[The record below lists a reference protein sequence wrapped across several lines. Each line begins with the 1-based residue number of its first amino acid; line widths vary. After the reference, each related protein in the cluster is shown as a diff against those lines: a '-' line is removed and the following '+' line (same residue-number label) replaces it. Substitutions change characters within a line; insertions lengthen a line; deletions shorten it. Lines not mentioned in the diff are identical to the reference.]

1 MSIPTD
7 LEQYSQRLIDFCDSL
22 SASAYVNFHRL
33 FLMRVV
39 KSNPSKMMLDMY
51 VVWLNDLLTGSR
63 KNVASVR
70 KNTDVGFI
78 SLVKSYIDPRLFKN
92 EEEMKHQHPNTVKVL
107 SFIEALMLHM
117 DDMPAREHWQ
127 IHQQFLKGNHQP
139 IVDYYGKVSDEA
151 KRMESSLQD
160 YHITTYKPFDMPTDE
175 ELDMMSILDL
185 LLNDE

>member
-1 MSIPTD
+1 MNIPTD

-70 KNTDVGFI
+70 KNADVGFL
-78 SLVKSYIDPRLFKN
+78 SLVKSYIDPRLFAS

-117 DDMPAREHWQ
+117 DDMPASAHWQ
-127 IHQQFLKGNHQP
+127 IHQQFLKGDQQP
-139 IVDYYGKVSDEA
+139 VVDYYYKVAADAECLEPSV
-151 KRMESSLQD
+151 QD
-160 YHITTYKPFDMPTDE
+160 YHITSYKPFDMPTDE
-175 ELDMMSILDL
+175 ELDMMSLLDML
-185 LLNDE
+185 LSEE